1 MTKSQLRE
9 RREYHE
15 ALLKWFEKMSE
26 CYAQL
31 GEQEKLSLDTWD
43 AMRSEGQR
51 TCDWAGW
58 EKYIGKVPSPP

>member
-1 MTKSQLRE
+1 
-9 RREYHE
+9 
-15 ALLKWFEKMSE
+15 MSE